1 MGSNLWKQR
10 SRNGLLQPPSS
21 LSGEIDSKLYLRVI
35 AKPHRS
41 GPLLFCPTRRWWRI
55 RTCESTRYNS
65 QPSTNSSHCVI
76 EGIPRIQSAGRLC
89 TARGCQEGTDHCREQ
104 WLAWLGALLGH
115 LAIWDH
121 DLAKKQAYTQVCKI
135 PTFRFI
141 KWFFLSRMTDL
152 TEAERLSLA
161 DIMKQLTTKY
171 DNLFE
176 CSFPYSMV
184 TQERR
189 FPLHVNLSQGFHGA
203 PTGPGHQ
210 SEDCSHWQFH
220 ALYYPP
226 LLRCDYIYDLDV
238 CYTIFLDLPL

>member
-21 LSGEIDSKLYLRVI
+21 LSGEIDFKLYLRVI

-121 DLAKKQAYTQVCKI
+121 DLAKKQAYTQVSKI
-135 PTFRFI
+135 PTFRFVKVI
-141 KWFFLSRMTDL
+141 FYPGWLIWQKLKDWVWRISWSSWQPNTIISLSV
-152 TEAERLSLA
+152 A
-161 DIMKQLTTKY
+161 
-171 DNLFE
+171 
-176 CSFPYSMV
+176 
-184 TQERR
+184 
-189 FPLHVNLSQGFHGA
+189 
-203 PTGPGHQ
+203 
-210 SEDCSHWQFH
+210 SHTLW
-220 ALYYPP
+220 
-226 LLRCDYIYDLDV
+226 
-238 CYTIFLDLPL
+238 

>member
-10 SRNGLLQPPSS
+10 CRNGLLQPPSS
-21 LSGEIDSKLYLRVI
+21 LSGEIDSKLYLHVI

-89 TARGCQEGTDHCREQ
+89 TARGCQERTDHCREQ

-121 DLAKKQAYTQVCKI
+121 DLAKKQAYTQVSKI
-135 PTFRFI
+135 PTFRFV
-141 KWFFLSRMTDL
+141 KWFFIQDDWSDRSWK
-152 TEAERLSLA
+152 TEFGGYHEAA
-161 DIMKQLTTKY
+161 DNQI
-171 DNLFE
+171 
-176 CSFPYSMV
+176 
-184 TQERR
+184 R
-189 FPLHVNLSQGFHGA
+189 
-203 PTGPGHQ
+203 
-210 SEDCSHWQFH
+210 
-220 ALYYPP
+220 
-226 LLRCDYIYDLDV
+226 
-238 CYTIFLDLPL
+238 